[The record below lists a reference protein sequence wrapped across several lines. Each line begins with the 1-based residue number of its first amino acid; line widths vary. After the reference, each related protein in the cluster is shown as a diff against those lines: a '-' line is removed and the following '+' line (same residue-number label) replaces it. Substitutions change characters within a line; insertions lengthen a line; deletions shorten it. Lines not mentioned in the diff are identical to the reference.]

1 MGAET
6 MSESSIRSIDKTVL
20 ILGGAGLVGMQIARQ
35 VARDLRPEKIVI
47 ASLYHKEVRE
57 FARELRKEF
66 PSIEFA
72 ELWGNLFVREEF
84 AHQDRGEL
92 IESPARRL
100 ALYEDLFG
108 PLDEAYE
115 KSMLV
120 KAMRRHRPDVL
131 IDSVN
136 TASGISYQDV
146 YTNSIEA
153 QRAIRFIEER
163 IKERDFKQ
171 VRGTRKSFERT
182 FETLLVSQA
191 IPQLIR
197 HTQLLY
203 RAMTEVGTRVYIKV
217 GTTGTGGMGLNIPYT
232 HGEDKPSAKLMSKTA
247 VAFAHTGLMFLMART
262 PDGPIVKEIK
272 PGAMIGYKKVTYQS
286 LKNRRDNTALPMYA
300 SRPQP
305 LAGVLALSLPKDDF
319 KKLGELEMVGVDTGE
334 NGFFARGEFE
344 AVTSIN
350 QMEFVTPEEIA
361 RNVVLEIKGSN
372 TGVDVIAAIDSSIM
386 VPSYRAGYLRG
397 SAIEALRRLERET
410 NSHSIATGELG
421 PPKLTKL
428 LYESHLLKMK
438 YQRLQTVVELD
449 PEEISASLWRYLQ
462 RNQNLRN
469 TIVSIGIPILPPD
482 GSRLIRGPAIRVP
495 EYAGQSRL
503 PVSESAI
510 EEWAERGWLDLRPK
524 NMRRWQDRFRRMLR
538 SAQKI
543 HRQGSAAITMEAYRS
558 EEIRIGEVVGWIFNN
573 EEEGYRIK

>member
-1 MGAET
+1 VGA
-6 MSESSIRSIDKTVL
+6 
-20 ILGGAGLVGMQIARQ
+20 QISHQ
-35 VARDLRPEKIVI
+35 VAREIKPEKIII
-47 ASLYHKEVRE
+47 ASLYQKEVRE
-57 FARELRKEF
+57 LAHELRKEF
-66 PSIEFA
+66 PSIDFV
-72 ELWGNLFVREEF
+72 ELWGNIFVRSEF
-84 AHQDRGEL
+84 AKADREDL
-92 IESPARRL
+92 LASPTRRR

-115 KSMLV
+115 RSAITQAV
-120 KAMRRHRPDVL
+120 RQHRPEVI
-131 IDSVN
+131 IDCIN

-146 YTNSIEA
+146 YTNSIEVRKALDFIDERIA
-153 QRAIRFIEER
+153 QR
-163 IKERDFKQ
+163 DLKQ
-171 VRGTRKSFERT
+171 VWDNRKRLEKT
-182 FETLLVSQA
+182 FESLLLSQS

-203 RAMTEVGTRVYIKV
+203 RAMVEVGTRVYVKV

-247 VAFAHTGLMFLMART
+247 VGFAHTGLMFLMART

-286 LKNRRDNTALPMYA
+286 LKHRRDNTPVVVYSPRAQHLDGALE
-300 SRPQP
+300 
-305 LAGVLALSLPKDDF
+305 LSLPKENF
-319 KKLGELEMVGVDTGE
+319 KRLGELEMVGVDTGE

-372 TGVDVIAAIDSSIM
+372 TGVDVIAAIDGAIM

-397 SAIEALRRLERET
+397 SAIEAMRRLERET

-428 LYESHLLKMK
+428 LYEAHLLKTK
-438 YQRLQTVVELD
+438 YRTLQAVADHSAED
-449 PEEISASLWRYLQ
+449 ISQALWRYLQ
-462 RNQNLRN
+462 RNHDLRN
-469 TIVSIGIPILPPD
+469 AIISIGIPILPPE
-482 GSRLIRGPAIRVP
+482 GNRLIRGPRINVP
-495 EYAGQSRL
+495 EYAGYAQVAISDA
-503 PVSESAI
+503 AI

-524 NMRRWQDRFRRMLR
+524 NIKRWQERFHRMLR
-538 SAQKI
+538 SAQTI